1 MQQRRSAAR
10 SRCTILVLGLALAV
24 SGLWLAPAPSHACG
38 GFFCSA
44 TPVDQTAERIIF
56 TVNDDG
62 TITAYIQIRYTGEK
76 DNFAWIIPVPAP
88 PTSMWAFRTW
98 P

>member
-1 MQQRRSAAR
+1 MTEQQAVPEADRDPDKRY
-10 SRCTILVLGLALAV
+10 TPDGLEV
-24 SGLWLAPAPSHACG
+24 PAPSEND
-38 GFFCSA
+38 
-44 TPVDQTAERIIF
+44 VLYER
-56 TVNDDG
+56 
-62 TITAYIQIRYTGEK
+62 E